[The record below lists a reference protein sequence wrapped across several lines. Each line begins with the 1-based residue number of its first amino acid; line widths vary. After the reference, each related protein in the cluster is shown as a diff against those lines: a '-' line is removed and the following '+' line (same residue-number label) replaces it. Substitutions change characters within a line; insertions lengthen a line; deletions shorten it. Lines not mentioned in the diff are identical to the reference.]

1 MLEGTISM
9 LERLRHKLRYW
20 LSKEYRRETHAIG
33 EIKKTFAGLPRCQAT
48 VVVANPD
55 YGEGEYQAT
64 ITMQAKDLLAWVN
77 ARLESGSPLY
87 TDKVLLPLLRNW
99 LKDAQ
104 ESGSEQ
110 SRFPAIAYEVIEREI
125 NDWIESG
132 LATVYCP
139 SCASEIQDFDKAE
152 KDRWNAGNSLY
163 FWTDNWVCPA
173 GHLLYRRNEWM
184 HINRLR
190 HRVDTRNW

>member
-64 ITMQAKDLLAWVN
+64 ITMQATDLLAWVN

-110 SRFPAIAYEVIEREI
+110 SRFSIIGCYSFEA
-125 NDWIESG
+125 WIIWF
-132 LATVYCP
+132 C
-139 SCASEIQDFDKAE
+139 
-152 KDRWNAGNSLY
+152 
-163 FWTDNWVCPA
+163 
-173 GHLLYRRNEWM
+173 
-184 HINRLR
+184 
-190 HRVDTRNW
+190 